1 MYAVIKTGGKQYKV
15 EEGDKLRVE
24 KLEFAKGDE
33 ITFDQVL
40 FIGGDEYILGKPVIE
55 GATVKA
61 KVVRQMRGPKV
72 LIFKMKRRKGYHK
85 KQGHRQ
91 SLTEI
96 AITGIT
102 KGA

>member
-15 EEGDKLRVE
+15 EEGDRLRVE
-24 KLEFAKGDE
+24 KLEVAKGDE

-55 GATVKA
+55 GAAVKA

-72 LIFKMKRRKGYHK
+72 IIYKMKRRKGYHK

-91 SLTEI
+91 NLTEI